1 MQIAVQ
7 CTQAWGRLVQ
17 DSAKMNFL
25 LGQPSNSEEIFAV
38 DTVPLYNTLSGRS
51 GITPDPSKGIP
62 SLEQLLPAAWQRRPD
77 LRAAIQQAYV
87 NRKAL
92 TLAKS
97 QRIPDPFIGFNYL
110 FSTYKTFQTQFFNP
124 TGSALNV
131 PGNQV
136 PYQPGYMVT
145 AAEETPI
152 FYQYQ
157 GEIAQAK
164 ATWLQQLKQNDQLRS
179 QIASDIVT
187 AYEALVTSIK
197 NLRKCQ
203 EELLPQAMQASHMSY
218 LGYQMGKTDLATA
231 ILAQQQYGQLVSS
244 YFDSS
249 IAYQN
254 AWADLEKAVGIPIS
268 VQ

>member
-1 MQIAVQ
+1 MQVAVQ

-25 LGQPSNSEEIFAV
+25 LGQSSTSEEIFAV
-38 DTVPLYNTLSGRS
+38 ESIPLLNILSSRS

-62 SLEQLLPAAWQRRPD
+62 SLEQLLPAAWEQRPD

-87 NRKAL
+87 DRKAL
-92 TLAKS
+92 TLSKT
-97 QRIPDPFIGFNYL
+97 QRIPDPFVGFNYL
-110 FSTYKTFQTQFFNP
+110 FSDYKTFQTQFFNP
-124 TGSALNV
+124 AGNGLNV
-131 PGNQV
+131 PANQV

-145 AAEETPI
+145 VAEETPI

-157 GEIAQAK
+157 GEVAQAK

-187 AYEALVTSIK
+187 AYEALITSIK

-203 EELLPQAMQASHMSY
+203 EELLPEAIQASRMSY
-218 LGYQMGKTDLATA
+218 RSYQMGKTDLATA

-244 YFDSS
+244 YFDASV
-249 IAYQN
+249 AYQN
-254 AWADLEKAVGIPIS
+254 AWADLEKAIGIPIS